1 VLLARMPTG
10 AAAAGYGPVMQLYG
24 AVTLFELGQA
34 DEARARSPLQPGVP
48 LERPDDYQA
57 TFLDTAAAIVAAET
71 GDVAV
76 APALLE
82 RLDPL
87 RGRWAF
93 AGTGAASLGFVD
105 LAVARLLA
113 LLGQREAAGE
123 AFAAAVRA
131 HEAAGTPAGLARA
144 LVHQGRFLGAHGGG
158 ALARAAAIADAHGLV
173 PIARLAAAPVP

>member
-1 VLLARMPTG
+1 
-10 AAAAGYGPVMQLYG
+10 
-24 AVTLFELGQA
+24 
-34 DEARARSPLQPGVP
+34 
-48 LERPDDYQA
+48 
-57 TFLDTAAAIVAAET
+57 
-71 GDVAV
+71 
-76 APALLE
+76 
-82 RLDPL
+82 L

-113 LLGQREAAGE
+113 LLGEREAAGE

-144 LVHQGRFLGAHGGG
+144 LVHQGRFLGAHGDG
-158 ALARAAAIADAHGLV
+158 ARARAAAIADAHGLV